1 MKYIPLV
8 WAALRRKP
16 VRSILTFL
24 SVTVAFAL
32 FGLMIGLNATID
44 LVAQRARPDRVWT
57 FLRFDNSGL
66 PIAVAKRVA
75 AMPGVKTATVMYYLN
90 GYVADPKNRTF
101 VVMVDGAYGEVYPD
115 WGVAPGQWDALHKE
129 RNAIV
134 MSRKQAALWNK
145 KIGDMFTVIAP
156 EVSRADGAKSWTFK
170 LVGISEDITQAPTGL
185 IFGNYDFYDK
195 ARPLA
200 DQGKINE
207 VDFLVKDAGQ
217 AAAIGQQIDRLFAN
231 SASPTFSDTEKSALS
246 GNNFGGMD
254 VKTVTRDVALA
265 GLLMMLFLTATVIA
279 QSVRERFAEF
289 ATLKTFGYP
298 DSIVIALVVVEAA
311 LPCLVGA
318 VSGVALAAWLAQH
331 VQALMPPTFGVPV
344 PTMAPSVFGWA
355 LASACVLSLAS
366 AALPAFRLRRM
377 DIASALSGRR

>member
-1 MKYIPLV
+1 MKYFPLV

-16 VRSILTFL
+16 VRSVLTFL

-66 PIAVAKRVA
+66 PITVAKRVA

-101 VVMVDGAYGEVYPD
+101 VVMVDGEYGRVYPD
-115 WGVAPGQWDALHKE
+115 WGVAPEQWKTLYKE

-156 EVSRADGAKSWTFK
+156 EISRADGTKTWTFK
-170 LVGISEDITQAPTGL
+170 LVGISEDITQAPAGL

-200 DQGKINE
+200 EQGKINE
-207 VDFLVKDAGQ
+207 VDFLVKDASQ
-217 AAAIGQQIDRLFAN
+217 AAAIGQQIDRLYAN
-231 SASPTFSDTEKSALS
+231 SASPTFTDIETSAMS
-246 GNNFGGMD
+246 GDNFGGMD
-254 VKTVTRDVALA
+254 VRTVTRDVALA
-265 GLLMMLFLTATVIA
+265 GLLMMLFLTATVLA

-311 LPCLVGA
+311 LPCLTGA
-318 VSGVALAAWLAQH
+318 VSGVAAAAWLAQH
-331 VQALMPPTFGVPV
+331 VQALMPPNFGIPA
-344 PTMAPSVFGWA
+344 PTMAPSVFAWALAGACIVA
-355 LASACVLSLAS
+355 LASALLPVL
-366 AALPAFRLRRM
+366 RLRRM
-377 DIASALSGRR
+377 DIASALSGRA

>member
-1 MKYIPLV
+1 MKYFPLV

-16 VRSILTFL
+16 VRSVLTVL

-44 LVAQRARPDRVWT
+44 LVEQRARPDRVWT

-66 PIAVAKRVA
+66 PITVAKRVA
-75 AMPGVKTATVMYYLN
+75 AMPEVKTATVMYYLN

-101 VVMVDGAYGEVYPD
+101 VVMVDGDYGRVYPD
-115 WGVAPGQWDALHKE
+115 WGVTPEQWETLHKE
-129 RNAIV
+129 RNAIL

-156 EVSRADGAKSWTFK
+156 EISRADGTKTWTFK
-170 LVGISEDITQAPTGL
+170 LVGISEDISQAPTGL
-185 IFGNYDFYDK
+185 VFGNYDFYDK

-207 VDFLVKDAGQ
+207 VDFLVKNPAQ
-217 AAAIGQQIDRLFAN
+217 AAAVGQRIDRLFAN
-231 SASPTFSDTEKSALS
+231 SASPTFSDVETSALS
-246 GNNFGGMD
+246 ASNFGGMD

-265 GLLMMLFLTATVIA
+265 GLIMMLFLTATVIA

-298 DSIVIALVVVEAA
+298 DSIVIGLVVIEAA
-311 LPCLVGA
+311 LPCLLGA
-318 VSGVALAAWLAQH
+318 AGGVALAAWLAQH
-331 VQALMPPTFGVPV
+331 VQALMPPNFGVPA
-344 PTMAPSVFGWA
+344 PTMALSVFGWA
-355 LASACVLSLAS
+355 LASACIVALAS
-366 AALPAFRLRRM
+366 AALPILRLRRM
-377 DIASALSGRR
+377 DIASALSGRT